1 MDITQLREKIDNID
15 DQLVNLF
22 TQRMEI
28 TRDIAAY
35 KKENNLPIYVPA
47 RERQK
52 LQEVAKLAGPDM
64 DDYTRVLYSM
74 IFELSRSYQSK
85 QNSTATELYRKITDS
100 IENTSKLFPQA
111 PMVACQG
118 VEGAYSQIACEKIFK
133 NPMIMYFKNFDAIFG
148 AIEQGLC
155 QYGILP
161 IENSTAGSVKKVYDL
176 MIHHNFSIVRTF
188 RLKIDH
194 NLLAKPG
201 TKLSDIQEIYSH
213 EQAINQCSDFL
224 KNMPGVK
231 IFKNPMIMYFKNFDA
246 IFGAIEQG
254 LCQYGILPIENS
266 TAGSVKKVYDLMI
279 HHNFSI
285 VRTFRLKIDH
295 NLLAKPG
302 TKLSDIQEIYSH
314 EQAINQC
321 SDFLKNMPGV
331 KIIPVENTAV
341 AAQMVAQSQDNH
353 GAAISSKGCEEIYGL
368 CSLAD
373 SIQDKGNNRT
383 RFICISKNLEIYPG
397 ADKTSIMM
405 VLPHKPGA
413 LYKVLARLY
422 VLGINVIKLE
432 SRPIPDRDFEFM
444 FYFDLETSIY
454 SQEFVQLMCEL
465 DDLCEEFKYLGSY
478 SEVV

>member
-15 DQLVNLF
+15 DQLVELF

-100 IENTSKLFPQA
+100 IENTPKLFPQA

-231 IFKNPMIMYFKNFDA
+231 I
-246 IFGAIEQG
+246 
-254 LCQYGILPIENS
+254 
-266 TAGSVKKVYDLMI
+266 
-279 HHNFSI
+279 
-285 VRTFRLKIDH
+285 
-295 NLLAKPG
+295 
-302 TKLSDIQEIYSH
+302 
-314 EQAINQC
+314 
-321 SDFLKNMPGV
+321 
-331 KIIPVENTAV
+331 IPVENTAV
-341 AAQMVAQSQDNH
+341 AAQMVAQSPDNH
-353 GAAISSKGCEEIYGL
+353 AAAISSKACEEIYGL